1 MTNSDVKVIVA
12 SLELILKLLKEKDS
26 QAIEDLEK
34 FINSLKSQLQLKGV
48 NPLWVH
54 QQYIIKSMK
63 LNEKYV
69 NKNVSEDDERYF
81 DFQRYNNDFKKKYYK
96 RVTALIPKS
105 NTEMIKF
112 LEEKESV
119 SGYLYDLIKADMEKN
134 KKQAISHEVVFFCGT
149 VSSIC
154 YRIVS

>member
-1 MTNSDVKVIVA
+1 
-12 SLELILKLLKEKDS
+12 
-26 QAIEDLEK
+26 
-34 FINSLKSQLQLKGV
+34 
-48 NPLWVH
+48 
-54 QQYIIKSMK
+54 MK

-69 NKNVSEDDERYF
+69 NKNVSKDDERYF

-112 LEEKESV
+112 LEGKESV

-134 KKQAISHEVVFFCGT
+134 KK
-149 VSSIC
+149 
-154 YRIVS
+154 